1 MNVIDLFAGVGGFS
15 TGLKQAGF
23 DIILANEIDSQIAYS
38 YKQNHLDTLVVNED
52 ISKLIE
58 NYSEIINTNILTQK
72 LNAKSINNKLSKI
85 DLIVGGPP
93 CQGFSMA
100 GGRIRKSNEFI
111 EDPRNY
117 LFKQYF
123 KI

>member
-15 TGLKQAGF
+15 TGLQQAGF

-85 DLIVGGPP
+85 T
-93 CQGFSMA
+93 
-100 GGRIRKSNEFI
+100 
-111 EDPRNY
+111 
-117 LFKQYF
+117 
-123 KI
+123 